1 MITRSANKL
10 STWLLA
16 PLLAGALAFAGCD
29 SCSTKPSTEE
39 CEKAIENVR
48 RIRSLEGADVGADPR
63 AAVRSCR
70 GNSNK
75 ETVRCFVA
83 ARTEEDLRACE
94 GAVGEKYLEQE
105 REIQR
110 KRQEELEKK
119 QAAQP
124 DAGAAGEGSDD

>member
-10 STWLLA
+10 STWLWA
-16 PLLAGALAFAGCD
+16 PLLAGALAFAGCE
-29 SCSTKPSTEE
+29 STKPSTEE
-39 CEKAIENVR
+39 CEKAIDNVR
-48 RIRSLEGADVGADPR
+48 RIRSLEDVDVGADPR